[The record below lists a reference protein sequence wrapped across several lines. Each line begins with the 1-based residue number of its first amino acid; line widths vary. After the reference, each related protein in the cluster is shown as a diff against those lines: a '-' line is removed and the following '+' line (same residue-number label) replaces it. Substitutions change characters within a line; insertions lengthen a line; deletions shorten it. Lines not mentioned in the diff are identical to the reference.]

1 MNIFNRRQLIS
12 TYNLKQV
19 NQIKEMLNANGIK
32 FYITTHNRKG
42 DDLFLS
48 VGRGHQGTAFEKM
61 EYECTYKIYVHKDD
75 YEAANSMV
83 RGELW

>member
-32 FYITTHNRKG
+32 FYISTHNRKG

-61 EYECTYKIYVHKDD
+61 GVEGYYK
-75 YEAANSMV
+75 
-83 RGELW
+83 